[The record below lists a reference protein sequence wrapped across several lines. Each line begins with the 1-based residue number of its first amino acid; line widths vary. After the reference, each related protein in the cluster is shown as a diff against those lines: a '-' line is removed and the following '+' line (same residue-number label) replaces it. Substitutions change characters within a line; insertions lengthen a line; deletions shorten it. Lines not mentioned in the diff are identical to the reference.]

1 MTDVKTGRV
10 VPYLTEMFRFQ
21 VWVALGKVAHPM
33 SGEVERDLDGARAAI
48 DLLSELE
55 TRTAGNRSDEES
67 KLMQAVLTELRMNYV
82 DEMNKPAPAEVE
94 ASDAAAEASGE
105 VGAGSS
111 DDAGAKAAADDT
123 GAQAAAGD
131 PDDSGATADA
141 ADETAAST
149 ESDSETTRA

>member
-21 VWVALGKVAHPM
+21 AWVALGKVAHPM

-48 DLLSELE
+48 DLLTELE

-82 DEMNKPAPAEVE
+82 DEAKKPAPAEVE
-94 ASDAAAEASGE
+94 A
-105 VGAGSS
+105 GSE
-111 DDAGAKAAADDT
+111 DDAGAKAEAATD
-123 GAQAAAGD
+123 QAEA
-131 PDDSGATADA
+131 S
-141 ADETAAST
+141 DETAASS